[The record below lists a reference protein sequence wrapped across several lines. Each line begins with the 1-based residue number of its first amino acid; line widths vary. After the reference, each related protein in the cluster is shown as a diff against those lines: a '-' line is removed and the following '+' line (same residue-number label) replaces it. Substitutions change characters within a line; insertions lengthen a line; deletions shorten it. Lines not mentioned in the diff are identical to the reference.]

1 LSQTLGSKAKVKL
14 DRPEDRLNR
23 KATERDFQQ
32 ILKMVVEVHEAWFDA
47 VDGGVWPPVKENG
60 RPSTHAVTDPT
71 YQAVDSPTRRQLRQA
86 AKRSAEAIADAR
98 AYLEMAADMLHR
110 AQARQDP
117 EVLAQFLEVR
127 QAATQRRA

>member
-1 LSQTLGSKAKVKL
+1 VTTIGSKAKVKW
-14 DRPEDRLNR
+14 DRRADRLNR
-23 KATERDFQQ
+23 KATERDFKQ
-32 ILKMVVEVHEAWFDA
+32 ILVLIVEVSQAYDDA
-47 VDGGVWPPVKENG
+47 VDGGVWAPSKENG
-60 RPSTHAVTDPT
+60 RPSTHSVTDPT
-71 YQAVDSPTRRQLRQA
+71 YSAVISPTRRQLRDA
-86 AKRSAEAIADAR
+86 AKQAGEAVADAR